1 MPSPPPSRPSKPMP
15 PLPTHPS
22 APPSPP
28 RGWRFW
34 AIFPALGVAA
44 ALTALDTTVL
54 STALPAVAA
63 ALAADARAV
72 WLLNAYTLPMTAAQP
87 AYGQAANLCGRKPTI
102 LTAIALFA
110 AGSAVC
116 AAAPTTAV
124 MLAGRAVQGLG
135 AAGVSVL
142 PSLIIA
148 DVVALRQRPRFQGF
162 VYVAF
167 AVGTDLG
174 PVIGGAMVERVG
186 WRWVFWMNVP
196 VAGAA
201 LGMIAAVLRVRRARA
216 GTVAEQVGRVDVVGN
231 GCLMAAVTAILLALS
246 WAGSAHAWSDYHVL
260 VPLVLGFAGMGLFVV
275 YEGSRWC
282 TEPTMPLHLFRN
294 QTSAIAYLQ
303 TFLHGVL
310 LYWVV
315 YFLPVYFQAVLQA
328 SPQQAGVAILAS
340 MVPMVPCGIIGGL
353 AIAKMGRYKINQVVG
368 FGLMTIS
375 IGCFTLLDQHS
386 STAAWVGY
394 QLIFA
399 AGTGILMTAFLPA
412 IQAPLPE
419 ADVAAATATW
429 GFIQSFGYIWGA
441 AIPSSIFNTRFS
453 TFLPQIPD
461 AAVRQR
467 LSDGGAYEH
476 ASGAFIRSLEGE
488 VKSQVIDAYVAS
500 LKLIWQVGIAFAV
513 LAFVASVLIREVR
526 LREELE
532 TEFGFVAKGAEP
544 RGEKGGTTGRSGEGG
559 TTGRSREGVT
569 DAKEKSTDTVG

>member
-1 MPSPPPSRPSKPMP
+1 MASRSVEK
-15 PLPTHPS
+15 TSDDVSH
-22 APPSPP
+22 

-34 AIFPALGVAA
+34 AIFPALGVSA
-44 ALTALDTTVL
+44 ALTALDTTIL
-54 STALPAVAA
+54 STALPTVVD
-63 ALAADARAV
+63 ALGADALSI
-72 WLLNAYTLPMTAAQP
+72 WLLNAYTLPMTAVQP
-87 AYGQAANLCGRKPTI
+87 VYGQAANIFGRKPTI
-102 LTAIALFA
+102 LVAIALFC
-110 AGSAVC
+110 AGSGIC
-116 AAAPTTAV
+116 AAAHTTAV
-124 MLAGRAVQGLG
+124 MIAGRVVQGLG
-135 AAGVSVL
+135 AGGVSVL
-142 PSLIIA
+142 PSMIIG
-148 DVVALRQRPRFQGF
+148 DLVPLRQRPKFQGF

-174 PVIGGAMVERVG
+174 PVVGGTMVERIG
-186 WRWVFWMNVP
+186 WRWVFWMNLP
-196 VAGAA
+196 VSGAA
-201 LGMIAAVLRVRRARA
+201 LLMIAAFLRVRHTRS
-216 GTVAEQVGRVDVVGN
+216 GTMAERLGRIDWVGN
-231 GCLMAAVTAILLALS
+231 GCLMASVTSILLALS
-246 WAGSAHAWSDYHVL
+246 WAGSTHPWSDYHIL
-260 VPLVLGFAGMGLFVV
+260 VPLFLGFVGIVFFVG

-282 TEPTMPLHLFRN
+282 HEPTMPLHLFQN
-294 QTSAIAYLQ
+294 QTSSIAYIQ

-328 SPQQAGVAILAS
+328 SPQQSGLAILAS

-353 AIAKMGRYKINQVVG
+353 VIAKIGRYKINQVIG

-386 STAAWVGY
+386 SSAAWVGY
-394 QLIFA
+394 QLIFS

-467 LSDGGAYEH
+467 LSHGGAYEH
-476 ASGAFIRSLEGE
+476 ASGAFISSLDGA

-500 LKLIWQVGIAFAV
+500 LKLIWQIGIAFAV
-513 LAFVASVLIREVR
+513 LAFVASVLIHEVR

-532 TEFGFVAKGAEP
+532 TEFGFVAKGDGP
-544 RGEKGGTTGRSGEGG
+544 RGEKGGTTGRSE
-559 TTGRSREGVT
+559 EGVT
-569 DAKEKSTDTVG
+569 DAKERSTDTVG